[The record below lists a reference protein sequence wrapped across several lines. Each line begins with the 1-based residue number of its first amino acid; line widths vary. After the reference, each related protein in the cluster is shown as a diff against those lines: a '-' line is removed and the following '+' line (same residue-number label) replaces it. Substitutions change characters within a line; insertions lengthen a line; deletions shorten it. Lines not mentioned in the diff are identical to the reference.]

1 MTAALRLG
9 TRGSKLALWQA
20 QWVKTAL
27 ARSGVPAE
35 LVIIKTRGDAEVD
48 RPSHELEGKGFF
60 TKEIEEALHDG
71 RIDVAVHSLKDLPTT
86 LPAGLA
92 LAAVPERADPA
103 EVLVTRDAGVTS
115 IAGLAAGAKLGT
127 SSLRRV
133 AQIRYLRADLDIV
146 PLRGNVPTRVQKVKE
161 GRDGLDAA
169 LLAGAGLERLDL
181 GGQIAAWLDPLDVMP
196 APGQGALGL
205 EVRTDDRKARDAL
218 APLEDPPSACQV
230 AAERSL
236 LASLE
241 GGCQAPVA
249 AWVGMRDALKDSLTV
264 AGSGMRLFGRVTGQ
278 DGSVQLTASADIDE
292 SDPAAAGVAVA
303 DLLRAQGAS
312 RLLGR

>member
-1 MTAALRLG
+1 MTVALRLG
-9 TRGSKLALWQA
+9 TRGSRLALWQA
-20 QWVKTAL
+20 EWVRTAL
-27 ARSGVPAE
+27 ARSGVSAE

-48 RPSHELEGKGFF
+48 RPLHELEGKGFF

-146 PLRGNVPTRVQKVKE
+146 SLRGNVPTRVQKVKE

-181 GGQIAAWLDPLDVMP
+181 AGQIAARLDPLDVMP

-205 EVRTDDRKARDAL
+205 EVRADDRKARAAL
-218 APLEDPPSACQV
+218 APLEDPPSARQV

-249 AWVGMRDALKDSLTV
+249 AWVGVRD
-264 AGSGMRLFGRVTGQ
+264 AGSGMRLFGRVTAQ
-278 DGSVQLTASADIDE
+278 DGSVQLTASADIDDRNPE
-292 SDPAAAGVAVA
+292 AAGVALA
-303 DLLRAQGAS
+303 GLLRGQGAS

>member
-1 MTAALRLG
+1 VSATLKLG
-9 TRGSKLALWQA
+9 TRGSTLALWQA
-20 QWVKTAL
+20 EWVKAAL
-27 ARSGVPAE
+27 ARGHVAAE

-48 RPSHELEGKGFF
+48 RPLHELEGKGFF
-60 TKEIEEALHDG
+60 TKEIEAALLDG

-86 LPAGLA
+86 LPTGLT
-92 LAAVPERADPA
+92 LGAVPTRADPA
-103 EVLVTRDAGVTS
+103 EALVTREAGITS
-115 IAGLAAGAKLGT
+115 IAGLVAGAKLGT

-169 LLAGAGLERLDL
+169 LLAGAGLERLEL
-181 GGQIAAWLDPLDVMP
+181 AGQIAARLDPLDVMP
-196 APGQGALGL
+196 APAQGALGL
-205 EVRTDDRKARDAL
+205 EVRTDDRTARAAL
-218 APLEDPPSACQV
+218 APLEDPQSARHV
-230 AAERSL
+230 TAERSL
-236 LASLE
+236 LAALQ

-249 AWVGMRDALKDSLTV
+249 AYCGSGERG
-264 AGSGMRLFGRVTGQ
+264 AGSRLYGRVTAQ
-278 DGSVQLTASADIDE
+278 DGSVQITASAEIDE
-292 SDPAAAGVAVA
+292 REPGLAGARVA

>member
-1 MTAALRLG
+1 MTVALRLG
-9 TRGSKLALWQA
+9 TRGSRLALWQA
-20 QWVKTAL
+20 EWVRTAL
-27 ARSGVPAE
+27 ARSGVSAE

-48 RPSHELEGKGFF
+48 RPLHELEGKGFF

-146 PLRGNVPTRVQKVKE
+146 SLRGNVPTRVQKVKE

-181 GGQIAAWLDPLDVMP
+181 AGQIAARLDPPDVMP

-205 EVRTDDRKARDAL
+205 EVRADDRKARAAL
-218 APLEDPPSACQV
+218 APLEDPPSARQV

-249 AWVGMRDALKDSLTV
+249 AWVGMRDA
-264 AGSGMRLFGRVTGQ
+264 GSGMRLFGRVTAQ
-278 DGSVQLTASADIDE
+278 DGSVQLTASADIDDRNPE
-292 SDPAAAGVAVA
+292 AAGVALA
-303 DLLRAQGAS
+303 GLLRGQGAS

>member
-1 MTAALRLG
+1 VTVALRLG
-9 TRGSKLALWQA
+9 TRGSRLALWQA
-20 QWVKTAL
+20 EWVRTAL
-27 ARSGVPAE
+27 ARSGVSAE

-48 RPSHELEGKGFF
+48 RPLHELEGKGFF

-146 PLRGNVPTRVQKVKE
+146 SLRGNVPTRVQKVKE

-181 GGQIAAWLDPLDVMP
+181 AGQIAARLDPLDVMP

-205 EVRTDDRKARDAL
+205 EVRADDRKARAAL
-218 APLEDPPSACQV
+218 APLEDPPSARQV

-249 AWVGMRDALKDSLTV
+249 AWVGVRD
-264 AGSGMRLFGRVTGQ
+264 AGSGMRLFGRVTAQ
-278 DGSVQLTASADIDE
+278 DGSVQLTASADIDDRNPE
-292 SDPAAAGVAVA
+292 AAGVALA
-303 DLLRAQGAS
+303 GLLRGQGAS